1 MKSKDNIILSQKTS
15 LRKKNTSIGEIENK
29 NELFDTNNKKRITK
43 KRIILNKNLKMTI
56 TNSNIDKNTFKS
68 KSNHTKN
75 KTFDFNVIN
84 PKHIQSQKNNNNII
98 KISNSNTNNYN
109 KNNIISN
116 DEYNTL
122 LLNKKNKKK
131 IYIK

>member
-1 MKSKDNIILSQKTS
+1 
-15 LRKKNTSIGEIENK
+15 
-29 NELFDTNNKKRITK
+29 
-43 KRIILNKNLKMTI
+43 MTI

-98 KISNSNTNNYN
+98 KISNYNTNNYN
-109 KNNIISN
+109 KNIIINN